1 MRIVPLG
8 AVGARS
14 VCAPPMALRG
24 GRRAH
29 ARSRGRL
36 LAAAGLALAGWS
48 SLAVSA
54 DVRTVQVQANPV
66 SPAAA
71 QAAVPRPRLGL
82 VLGGGG
88 ARGMAHIGVLKV
100 LESLRVPVDVVTGTS
115 MGSIVGGVFATGMT
129 ATEMERRVLA
139 VDWNVVFDDRIDR
152 ANLSMRRKEDS
163 RASLFR
169 PEFGL
174 RDGKIQLPV
183 GAIAGR
189 RLDLLLHDLTLPA
202 TRQVSFDDLA
212 IPFRA
217 IATDLVTGDMVVQ
230 RGGFLAQAVRASMSV
245 PGAFDPVE
253 IDGRLLV
260 DGGLVR
266 NVPVDIARDMGAE
279 VVIAVDVGALNRTR
293 PELDSL
299 TAVLDQMVN
308 INIRRNADASLA
320 SLAGRDVKITP
331 DLGTVGSAD
340 FPRAA
345 DAIAAGEKAARAVA
359 DQLAAFSVSPEAYA
373 RWQRSLERSV
383 QDVERYDFVEI
394 VGPQRVN
401 PKALLS
407 TMATR
412 PGDIVT
418 GQQLNDDL
426 ERLQARGE
434 FEYVEARTIEDDR
447 GQGLRMKFTEKRWG
461 PNIMKLGLSLNSD
474 VQGDSA
480 YELGARYTRTW
491 INELGGELRG
501 EAAYGRLR
509 RVYGELYQP
518 LDLDGLVYVRPY
530 AGAQRNTVNLFQGHQ
545 RIAVYDVQDVFTG
558 FDIGHQLFKWADVSV
573 GARYSSSQALPIIG
587 LPNYPTVQ
595 TPYGGYTW
603 RAVYDQFDNFFF
615 PTTGAF
621 VEAKGLMARPSLGSN
636 ESTNLAQASFSQAW
650 SQGRSSW
657 VAGFEAGRVYNV
669 DPNSLQSLTLGGLF
683 RLSGLRTEELR
694 GPKMALGRVIYS
706 YRLDELPS
714 MLGGNV
720 FIGGSA
726 EVGNVWHQNETMST
740 SNVVVSGSIYFG
752 ADTAA
757 GPLYLAFGKA
767 AGNVTSLY
775 VYLGRPF

>member
-1 MRIVPLG
+1 MRSALAPTLRSRVLRRLSGRGTVIDG
-8 AVGARS
+8 ACRARAVGVLA
-14 VCAPPMALRG
+14 V
-24 GRRAH
+24 
-29 ARSRGRL
+29 L
-36 LAAAGLALAGWS
+36 LAWVANPATVAAAGAG
-48 SLAVSA
+48 VVA
-54 DVRTVQVQANPV
+54 DA
-66 SPAAA
+66 SG
-71 QAAVPRPRLGL
+71 AAVVGAGAGAVVARPRLGL

-100 LESLRVPVDVVTGTS
+100 LEELRIPVDVITGTS

-139 VDWNVVFDDRIDR
+139 VDWNEVFDDRIDR

-163 RASLFR
+163 RAPLFR

-183 GAIAGR
+183 GAITGR

-202 TRQVSFDDLA
+202 TRQASFDDLP

-217 IATDLVTGDMVVQ
+217 VATDLVTGDMVVQ
-230 RGGFLAQAVRASMSV
+230 RAGFLSQVVRASMSV

-279 VVIAVDVGALNRTR
+279 VVIAVDVGALNRGR
-293 PELDSL
+293 SELDSL

-320 SLAGRDVKITP
+320 SLSGRDVKIIP

-345 DAIAAGEKAARAVA
+345 EAIAAGEKAARAVA
-359 DQLAAFSVSPEAYA
+359 DQLATFSTSPEAYA
-373 RWQRSLERSV
+373 SWQRSLARPA
-383 QDVERYDFVEI
+383 QDAERYDFVEI

-407 TMATR
+407 TMTTR
-412 PGDIVT
+412 PGDTVT
-418 GQQLNDDL
+418 AQQINDDL

-434 FEYVEARTIEDDR
+434 FEQVEARTIEDDR

-474 VQGDSA
+474 AQGDSA
-480 YELGARYTRTW
+480 YELGARYTRAW
-491 INELGGELRG
+491 INELGGELRA
-501 EAAYGRLR
+501 EASYGRLR
-509 RVYGELYQP
+509 RAYGELYQP
-518 LDLDGLVYVRPY
+518 LDLDGLIYVRPY

-545 RIAVYDVQDVFTG
+545 RVAVYDVQDAFTG
-558 FDIGHQLFKWADVSV
+558 FDLGHQLFKWADLSV
-573 GARYSSSQALPIIG
+573 GARYSASRALPIIG

-595 TPYGGYTW
+595 THYGG
-603 RAVYDQFDNFFF
+603 
-615 PTTGAF
+615 
-621 VEAKGLMARPSLGSN
+621 
-636 ESTNLAQASFSQAW
+636 
-650 SQGRSSW
+650 
-657 VAGFEAGRVYNV
+657 
-669 DPNSLQSLTLGGLF
+669 
-683 RLSGLRTEELR
+683 
-694 GPKMALGRVIYS
+694 
-706 YRLDELPS
+706 
-714 MLGGNV
+714 
-720 FIGGSA
+720 
-726 EVGNVWHQNETMST
+726 
-740 SNVVVSGSIYFG
+740 
-752 ADTAA
+752 
-757 GPLYLAFGKA
+757 
-767 AGNVTSLY
+767 
-775 VYLGRPF
+775 